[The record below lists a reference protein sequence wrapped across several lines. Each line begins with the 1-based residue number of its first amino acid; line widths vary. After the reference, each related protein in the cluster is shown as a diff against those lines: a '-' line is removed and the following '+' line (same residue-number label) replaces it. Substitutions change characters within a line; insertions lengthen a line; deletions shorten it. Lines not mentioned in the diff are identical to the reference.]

1 MNSSARATL
10 SEAPPRPSGF
20 SAALLALAALLCLG
34 TTFARN
40 GLASKPDAPAGA
52 RELTPQQRRALRDK
66 LQRGLSLD
74 QVRATLGPP
83 QGVARQVLFHRYLE
97 QWVYG
102 PPYDFRLEF
111 DCLRGQKAQLL
122 TVHSLRPE

>member
-1 MNSSARATL
+1 MNSSV
-10 SEAPPRPSGF
+10 
-20 SAALLALAALLCLG
+20 AALLALAAVLGLG
-34 TTFARN
+34 TAFAQNDR
-40 GLASKPDAPAGA
+40 PAPQEEPPAA
-52 RELTPQQRRALRDK
+52 VRELTPKQRQALRDK
-66 LQRGLSLD
+66 LQRGLSFER
-74 QVRATLGPP
+74 VRDLLGPP
-83 QGVARQVLFHRYLE
+83 HRVARQVLFHRYLE